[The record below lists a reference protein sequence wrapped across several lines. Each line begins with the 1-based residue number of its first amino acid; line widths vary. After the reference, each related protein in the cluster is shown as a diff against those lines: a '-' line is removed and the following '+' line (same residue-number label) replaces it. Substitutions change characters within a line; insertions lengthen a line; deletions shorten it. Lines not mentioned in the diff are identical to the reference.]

1 MGIKKFKEWMEG
13 RRLLSELSPD
23 LLHRAADAG
32 EKKAAANHTPYL
44 AAAERE
50 RARRFRRAG
59 HENFNLELEVAPE
72 DEDVKEKVFY
82 PLRVVRI
89 EGDKNEDGSLW
100 NIYRITVNQQ
110 IVKRKEFRDYGYYPM
125 GGTLNFNAES
135 GELSKFVPGGPN
147 LRLELDRESGE
158 RLVARINSIFGADYK
173 WRG

>member
-32 EKKAAANHTPYL
+32 EKKAAATHTPYL
-44 AAAERE
+44 ADAERD
-50 RARRFRRAG
+50 RARRFRQAG
-59 HENFNLELEVAPE
+59 QDNFNLELAVAPE

-82 PLRVVRI
+82 PLQVVRI
-89 EGDKNEDGSLW
+89 EGDKDEDGSLW
-100 NIYRITVNQQ
+100 PVYKVAVRQQ
-110 IVKRKEFRDYGYYPM
+110 IGKRKEFGDYGYYPM

-135 GELSKFVPGGPN
+135 GELSKFAPGGPN
-147 LRLELDRESGE
+147 MILRLDRDSGE
-158 RLVARINSIFGADYK
+158 RLVARINSIFGSDYK